1 MNYARYAYGLI
12 WCVGGVAVINNLFP
26 PSSNP
31 FAFRLLLVIA
41 LTVIYAL
48 TDWLLFARMKRS

>member
-12 WCVGGVAVINNLFP
+12 WCVGGVAAINNQFP

-31 FAFRLLLVIA
+31 FAFRLLLVIV
-41 LTVIYAL
+41 LTGIYAL
-48 TDWLLFARMKRS
+48 TDWLLFARMKRP